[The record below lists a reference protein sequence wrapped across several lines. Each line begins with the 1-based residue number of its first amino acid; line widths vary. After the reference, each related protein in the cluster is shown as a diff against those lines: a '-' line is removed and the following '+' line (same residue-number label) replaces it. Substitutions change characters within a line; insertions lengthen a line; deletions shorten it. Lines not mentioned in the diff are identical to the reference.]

1 MKKVFYLLLI
11 GLFLVLPLIAQA
23 QFGFGGKKGGEEA
36 KVDVEG
42 LSKRSAKLLDNVR
55 SATIS
60 FAQALVPIAQAVGH
74 KEMAEKLEQSIK
86 NAKDDKSQD
95 SVKNLVGVTND
106 ATNSLNKIDLN
117 SALNKEKAKE
127 FLNESLLHM
136 GAGVIMDGIAAKNA
150 SDLLK
155 EAQDALKKA
164 SITQAGK
171 VKEVISVSQFVV
183 KEIPPQA
190 SSVKNF
196 SDNLIKYATTNGIP
210 TPSKEDIEKKAKDMA
225 EG

>member
-1 MKKVFYLLLI
+1 MKKILCLALI
-11 GLFLVLPLIAQA
+11 GFFLILPLVAHA
-23 QFGFGGKKGGEEA
+23 QFGFGGKKDEGA

-42 LSKRSAKLLDNVR
+42 LSIRSAKLLNNVR
-55 SATIS
+55 SATIA
-60 FAQALVPIAQAVGH
+60 FAEALVPIQEAVGK
-74 KEMAEKLEQSIK
+74 KEDAEKLRQAIK

-95 SVKNLVGVTND
+95 SVKTLVGSTND
-106 ATNSLNKIDLN
+106 ATNALNTMDLN
-117 SALNKEKAKE
+117 SSLNKEKAKE
-127 FLNESLLHM
+127 FLTQSILNM
-136 GAGVIMDGIAAKNA
+136 GAGIILDGIAAKNA

-171 VKEVISVSQFVV
+171 VKEVINIAQFVV

-190 SSVKNF
+190 NSVKTF
-196 SDNLIKYATTNGIP
+196 SDKLIKYATTNGIP
-210 TPSKEDIEKKAKDMA
+210 TPSQEDLQKKAKDME